1 MRRLPSSNMQNDA
14 HTRRLT
20 RIAMASARANG
31 SMGGDYAEYIGNFD
45 HVEFEKET
53 AGDYRAVIEGVEFK
67 ISRQAINHRRNGGE
81 WVIDYRPVSKVAG
94 WDFGFRPMGP
104 IFAALKDARAGL
116 FGFIGHADG
125 AAIWG
130 AI

>member
-1 MRRLPSSNMQNDA
+1 MQNDA

-31 SMGGDYAEYIGNFD
+31 SMGGDFADYLGNFD

-53 AGDYRAVIEGVEFK
+53 AGDYRAVIEGVEFR
-67 ISRQAINHRRNGGE
+67 IQRQHMNRRKTAE
-81 WVIDYRPVSKVAG
+81 WVIDYRHTQDNNP
-94 WDFGFRPMGP
+94 DFRAIGP

-130 AI
+130 AA

>member
-1 MRRLPSSNMQNDA
+1 MQNDA

-20 RIAMASARANG
+20 NIALAAARANG
-31 SMGGDYAEYIGNFD
+31 SMGGDYAEYLGNFD

-53 AGDYRAVIEGVEFK
+53 AGDYRAVIDGLEFR
-67 ISRQAINHRRNGGE
+67 IMRQHMNRRKTAE
-81 WVIDYRPVSKVAG
+81 WVIDYRPVSNRAG
-94 WDFGFRPMGP
+94 WDYGFRPIGP

-130 AI
+130 AA